1 MITSNEQQEMLQ
13 SLILRSGN
21 YFEQARTMQALC
33 AECRYTQAS
42 LSKLLNV
49 SQSYVGNKIRLLQY
63 SAAEQALLLEYGLTE
78 RHARAL
84 LHVSPQKREK
94 LITTA
99 GKMRLTVHQT
109 EEMIEKFDTVA
120 PSTPSAAPQQ
130 LSAAQFMVQTQDAAQ
145 RLRALG
151 YKTTCLSE
159 SGEGW
164 HRITITIVD

>member
-1 MITSNEQQEMLQ
+1 MITINEQQEMLQ
-13 SLILRSGN
+13 SLIMRSGN
-21 YFEQARTMQALC
+21 YFEQARTMQTLC
-33 AECRYTQAS
+33 AEYGYTQAS
-42 LSKLLNV
+42 LSKRLNV

-94 LITTA
+94 LIITT

-109 EEMIEKFDTVA
+109 EEMIEKFDAVV
-120 PSTPSAAPQQ
+120 PSTPTTASQQ
-130 LSAAQFMVQTQDAAQ
+130 LSAAQFMMQTQDAAQ